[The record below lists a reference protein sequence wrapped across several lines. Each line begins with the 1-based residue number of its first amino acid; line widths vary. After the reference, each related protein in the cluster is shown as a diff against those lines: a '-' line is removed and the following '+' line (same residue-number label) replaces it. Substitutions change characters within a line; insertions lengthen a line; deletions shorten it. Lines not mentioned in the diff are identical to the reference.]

1 MKGKKIGMVGIL
13 ANPTV
18 RTSSHNAGY
27 TFIYLSMLRMIYGK
41 HIDVLKEGDNWDKYD
56 VLWINEGVN
65 FKEGQFNLFGG
76 VTEALTTRIQKL
88 NDFKGQ
94 VNFWGNFMPDYQT
107 LCAKRNIPG
116 EFTKDII
123 VHWYPIDSKKM
134 VLGDSHSM
142 SVYTPGYHI
151 SRNDGKTL
159 HGFLNDGIENYL
171 EENTQHLR
179 FYAGNID
186 VRHHICRLYKSEPAR
201 KKAISKMVLELE
213 KQLLALDLETIEILE
228 LLPIENESRK
238 LPKTGYYKKKPFWG
252 TWEERMDCV
261 DVFNQ
266 CFRIICIRNGWSF
279 IQWPKDNICNDL
291 GELDFEVMEARQSV
305 HIAPKYY
312 MYGDLFVNETRK
324 TVDRDKK
331 KPTNKEKPEEKVNP
345 IKRGKAD
352 RSFEINES
360 VLRAIDDYHNKSLA
374 MQKYHFQHNADKITL
389 DDLKKQV
396 NDDLIFNVPIYDML
410 DRKYAAFSSF
420 LEAIKLGKIDPK
432 GNGEYFDRPE
442 MSEYNWIMLFYLF
455 RLCGSGINYK
465 PKYKEPFGTH
475 GFGNFWLVEAIR
487 DGDYEVSSWL
497 KRLEELDHPFTDN
510 KGYML
515 PQISYPNQKG
525 GHLKRFI
532 LENVEDMIEELHN
545 YLLTG
550 KKNIIDGVEFMNK
563 MLVEDLGVKKQNFV
577 MSATMADIAEYLPHL
592 VDPDSMIYA
601 GTNARRCIKAIF
613 KKNRGYSRLQ
623 FESDCIQFLADR
635 YEAKPYSVEDSRLC
649 DVVRYFQDYQSP
661 DHIAKNNG
669 VRYENNSTLKQE
681 LSKEEYNQFVESI
694 SK

>member
-1 MKGKKIGMVGIL
+1 MVGVL
-13 ANPTV
+13 ANPTM

-27 TFIYLSMLRMIYGK
+27 TFIYLSMLRLIYGK
-41 HIDVLKEGDNWDKYD
+41 EVEVLKEGDNWDDYD
-56 VLWINEGVN
+56 TLWINEGVN

-76 VTEALTTRIQKL
+76 VNESLVSRLNKL
-88 NDFKGQ
+88 NNFKGN
-94 VNFWGNFMPDYQT
+94 VHFWGNFKPNYAE
-107 LCAKRNIPG
+107 LCRKRNIDVT
-116 EFTKDII
+116 FTKS
-123 VHWYPIDSKKM
+123 IDSHWSPIESNKL

-142 SVYTPGYHI
+142 SVYEPGRNI
-151 SRNDGKTL
+151 DRNDGKTL
-159 HGFLNDGIENYL
+159 HGFLNQGIESFL
-171 EENTQHLR
+171 DVDTEHLR

-186 VRHHICRLYKSEPAR
+186 VRHHICRLHKNEGDR
-201 KKAISKMVLELE
+201 KKAITKMVLELE
-213 KQLLALDLETIEILE
+213 SQLKILVNEDILKTVEIVE

-238 LPKTGYYKKKPFWG
+238 LPKTGYYNKQPFWG
-252 TWEERMDCV
+252 SWEERMECV
-261 DVFNQ
+261 RTFNQ
-266 CFRIICIRNGWSF
+266 CYRIICIRNGWKF
-279 IQWPKDNICNDL
+279 LTWPEHFVNEL

-312 MYGDLFVNETRK
+312 MFGESFVNESRK
-324 TVDRDKK
+324 TKDRDEK
-331 KPTNKEKPEEKVNP
+331 KPKKEKVPQLSIVKVKD
-345 IKRGKAD
+345 IDKAPT

-374 MQKYHFQHNADKITL
+374 MQKYHFEFNPHKLTL
-389 DDLKKQV
+389 DELKKQV

-475 GFGNFWLVEAIR
+475 GFGNFWLVQAIK

-532 LENVEDMIEELHN
+532 LENVEDIILELHEF
-545 YLLTG
+545 LLSG
-550 KKNIIDGVEFMNK
+550 KKTIIEGVEFMNK
-563 MLVEDLGVKKQNFV
+563 MLVDDIGVKKQNFV

-592 VDPDSMIYA
+592 IDPDSMIYA

-613 KKNRGYSRLQ
+613 KKNKGYSKLQ
-623 FESDCIQFLADR
+623 YESDCIQFLADR

-661 DHIAKNNG
+661 DHVVKNGG
-669 VRYENNSTLKQE
+669 VKYKNNSTLRQE
-681 LSKEEYNQFVESI
+681 LSEDEYNEFVKSI